1 MYKEIVEKMS
11 LREKI
16 QQTVVVLMEKGKKIE
31 FSPGAAFFFGQ
42 IITEADETGI
52 SELRGYVKELYD
64 SCEIPPLITSDFENG
79 CGSMVKGLTP
89 LPYMMSLG
97 ATDDENLAYD
107 YGKATALEARTVGAN
122 WTFSPVCDLN
132 MNFRNPLVNNRS
144 LTDNPEL
151 ACKMLPNVI
160 RGMQDGGIA
169 ACAKHF
175 PGDGVDYRDQHLT
188 TTANSL
194 SLEDWKNSF
203 GKVYKKLFAN
213 GVMSVMAGHI
223 AFPAYPQKLSEK
235 FSMPLPATLN
245 KALITDLL
253 KGELGFKGIVVTDAL
268 DMGGYAGW
276 YDTREQ
282 SEIESFKAGCDMML
296 WPSET
301 YVDNLERAIKNGEV
315 SEERLNDAVTRILGV
330 KERLGLLSDNYN
342 PFYDLTETDKAFVKT
357 TQSKCAEKCITLICD
372 KEKHF
377 PIDAKKV
384 RKIGINV
391 ITEHPPVKEEALAL
405 KREFEKRGFEVN
417 YTDTGF
423 YDNENLYRFYAE
435 NDLIIYAFFSRPF
448 RPMGFIDFISGR
460 AVQIKNAF
468 CPPNAMEKTAFV
480 SFGSPYIGKQ
490 YFQRAGTYV
499 NAYSMLE
506 CEAVAFVKAACGE
519 IEFSGKS
526 PVKIK

>member
-1 MYKEIVEKMS
+1 MYKDIIKKMS

-31 FSPGAAFFFGQ
+31 ISPGAAFFFGQ
-42 IITEADETGI
+42 IITEADNTGI
-52 SELRGYVKELYD
+52 NELRGYVKDLYD
-64 SCEIPPLITSDFENG
+64 LCKIPPLITSDFENG
-79 CGSMVKGLTP
+79 CGSMVRGLTS
-89 LPYMMSLG
+89 LPYLMSLG
-97 ATDDENLAYD
+97 ATDDEGLAYD

-132 MNFRNPLVNNRS
+132 INFRNPLVNNRS

-160 RGMQDGGIA
+160 KGMQEGGIA
-169 ACAKHF
+169 ACVKHF

-188 TTANSL
+188 PTANSL
-194 SLEDWKNSF
+194 SIEEWNKSF
-203 GKVYKKLFAN
+203 GKVYKKLFSS

-223 AFPAYPQKLSEK
+223 AFPAYPQMLSEK
-235 FSMPLPATLN
+235 FSLPLPATLN

-253 KGELGFKGIVVTDAL
+253 KGELGFKGVVVTDAL

-276 YDTREQ
+276 YETREQ

-296 WPSET
+296 WPSDR
-301 YVDNLERAIKNGEV
+301 YVDNLEKAIKYGEV
-315 SEERLNDAVTRILGV
+315 SKERLDDAVSRILSV
-330 KERLGLLSDNYN
+330 KEKLGLLSDNYN
-342 PFYDLTETDKAFVKT
+342 PFYDMTGAERQFVKA
-357 TQSKCAEKCITLICD
+357 TQSKCAEKCLTLICD
-372 KEKHF
+372 REGHF
-377 PIDAKKV
+377 PIDTKKV
-384 RKIGINV
+384 HKIGINV
-391 ITEHPPVKEEALAL
+391 VTEHPPVKTEAIVL
-405 KREFEKRGFEVN
+405 KEEFEKRGFEVE
-417 YTDTGF
+417 YTDSGF
-423 YDNENLYRFYAE
+423 YGNKELNRFYSE

-448 RPMGFIDFISGR
+448 RPMGFIDFTSGR

-468 CPPNAMEKTAFV
+468 CPPYAMQKTAFV

-506 CEAVAFVKAACGE
+506 CEGIAFVKAACGE
-519 IEFSGKS
+519 IEFNGKS